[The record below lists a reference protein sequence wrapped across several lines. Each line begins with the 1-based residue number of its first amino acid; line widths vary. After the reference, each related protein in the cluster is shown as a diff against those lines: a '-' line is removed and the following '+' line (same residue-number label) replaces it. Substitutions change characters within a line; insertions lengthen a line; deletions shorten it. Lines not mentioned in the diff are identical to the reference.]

1 MPAKE
6 GINYIKLGDQESLW
20 NSDSRGSLGVLL
32 EFPQI
37 KMVKRLF

>member
-6 GINYIKLGDQESLW
+6 GINYIRLGDQESLW
-20 NSDSRGSLGVLL
+20 KSDSRGSLGILL

-37 KMVKRLF
+37 KMDKRFF